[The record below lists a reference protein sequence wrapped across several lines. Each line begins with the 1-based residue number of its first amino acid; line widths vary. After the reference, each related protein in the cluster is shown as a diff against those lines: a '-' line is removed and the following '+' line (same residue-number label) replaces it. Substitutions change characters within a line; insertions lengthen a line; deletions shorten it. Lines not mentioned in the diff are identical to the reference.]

1 MDKRSQGQIQ
11 ERIVFCEQGT
21 ITYLLTRKPVKN
33 INIRVK
39 PDGRVLV
46 SANWRVSLSYLDE
59 LIRSRQVFIFRAL
72 AKYED
77 LKKQKEEAER
87 LGQYLNGGKKEVFPK
102 EILYQICQEIYPL
115 FESYGVEYPEI
126 KIRRMKSQW
135 GSCRPYNRIITLN
148 SRLLEAPREAI
159 EYVVLHEFAHFIHP
173 NHSRDFYGLIEQL
186 MPDWRERKQLLEG
199 II

>member
-87 LGQYLNGGKKEVFPK
+87 LGQYLNGGKKEVFQK